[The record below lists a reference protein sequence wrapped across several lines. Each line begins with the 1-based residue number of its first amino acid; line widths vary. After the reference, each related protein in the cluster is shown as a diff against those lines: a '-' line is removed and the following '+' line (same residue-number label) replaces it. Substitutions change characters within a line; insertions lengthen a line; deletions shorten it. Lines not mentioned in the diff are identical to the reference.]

1 MLLVSSM
8 NLKFN
13 PRLTHTVSNSGL
25 ASKLPLGDLKK
36 ALRGLNFPT
45 DPNVIIGMDRLDD
58 AGVYTISP
66 DMAMIQS
73 IDFLTPIV
81 DDPYSFGQIAAA
93 SALSNIYAMGGTP
106 KTAMNLVS
114 FPLREM
120 DISILRKILEG
131 GNDKMKEANVAL
143 VGGHS
148 VVDNELKYGLS
159 VTGFVHPERIFTKKN
174 IKPGDQ
180 LVLTK
185 PLGIGIINTAIKG
198 GTPSGDTI
206 KMVTQLMA
214 SLNRDAADVMKNIHM
229 TSHGDYPVHA
239 CTDISGYG
247 LLGHIT
253 EMVAGTGLG
262 IKLTAGKIPVIPQAR
277 EYASMGLVPAE
288 DYLNREACESMIH
301 FSSEVDSV
309 LQDILF
315 DPQTS
320 GGLLISVDKK
330 SADDLVYRLVKKG
343 MTSSAV
349 IGEVV
354 LEIDEKILVN

>member
-1 MLLVSSM
+1 M

-13 PRLTHTVSNSGL
+13 PRLTHTVSNSGF
-25 ASKLPLGDLKK
+25 ASKLPPGDLDK

-45 DPNVIIGMDRLDD
+45 DPNVIIGLDRLDD
-58 AGVYTISP
+58 AGVYKISP
-66 DMAMIQS
+66 EMAMIQTV
-73 IDFLTPIV
+73 DFLTPIV
-81 DDPYSFGQIAAA
+81 DDPYAFGQIAAA
-93 SALSNIYAMGGTP
+93 SALSDIYAMGGTP

-114 FPLREM
+114 FPLKEM

-148 VVDNELKYGLS
+148 IVDNELKYGLS
-159 VTGFVHPERIFTKKN
+159 VTGFVHPDRIFTKKS
-174 IKPGDQ
+174 IQQGDQ
-180 LVLTK
+180 LVLSK

-198 GTPSGDTI
+198 GTPSVNTI
-206 KMVTQLMA
+206 KMATQLMSA
-214 SLNRDAADVMKNIHM
+214 LNRDAADVMKNIQM
-229 TSHGDYPVHA
+229 STNGDSPVHA

-247 LLGHIT
+247 LLGHIA
-253 EMVAGTGLG
+253 EMVMESGLG
-262 IKLTAGKIPVIPQAR
+262 INLTANKIPVIPQAL

-288 DYLNREACESMIH
+288 DYQNREAYESMIR
-301 FSSEVDSV
+301 FSSEIDSV
-309 LQDILF
+309 MQDILF

-320 GGLLISVDKK
+320 GGLLIAVDKK

-354 LEIDEKILVN
+354 LEPDEKILVK